1 MSADDLT
8 LRRDWVRH
16 LRTERGLSANTL
28 ENYGRDADRYLA
40 WLGSEGLTVAT
51 AQVADIERFV
61 ADLRTGHEVTGGRPL
76 AQTSAAR
83 NLSTVRSLHAFAALD
98 RGIPDAA
105 DAVPV
110 AQQRADLP
118 KALTVDQVAAL
129 LDAVPVGEGAR
140 VLDLRDRALLELLYS
155 TGARISEVLALDVDD
170 IDRARRDRA
179 TVVLS
184 GKGGR
189 ERIVP
194 VGLPALDAVEAYL
207 VRARPQ
213 LAARSTSG
221 ADTAALFLTASGRRM
236 RRQSGFNVVSA
247 AGERAG
253 LGKVSPHA
261 LRHSFATHLL
271 AGGADI
277 RVVQE
282 LLGHSH
288 VVTTQIYA
296 KVTPDLLRESWA
308 LSHPRT

>member
-1 MSADDLT
+1 MSADDRDL
-8 LRRDWVRH
+8 LRDWVRH

-28 ENYGRDADRYLA
+28 ENYGRDARRYLD
-40 WLGSEGLTVAT
+40 WLEGEGLTVDT
-51 AQVADIERFV
+51 VGTVDIERFIS
-61 ADLRTGHEVTGGRPL
+61 DLRRGHPVTGGRAL

-83 NLSTVRSLHAFAALD
+83 CLSTVRGFHGFVAGE
-98 RGIPDAA
+98 RGIPDVAS
-105 DAVPV
+105 AVPA

-118 KALTVDQVAAL
+118 KALTVDQVTRL
-129 LDAVPVGEGAR
+129 IEAVPCGEGAGP
-140 VLDLRDRALLELLYS
+140 LQLRDRALVELLYS
-155 TGARISEVLALDVDD
+155 TGARISEALALDLGD
-170 IDRARRDRA
+170 IDRSRA
-179 TVVLS
+179 TVLLR
-184 GKGGR
+184 GKGDR
-189 ERIVP
+189 ERVVP
-194 VGLPALDAVEAYL
+194 VGTPALDAVDAYL
-207 VRARPQ
+207 VRARPS
-213 LAARSTSG
+213 LSAGGPSRPGEDA
-221 ADTAALFLTASGRRM
+221 AALFLTVSGRRM

-253 LGKVSPHA
+253 LGRVSPHA

-282 LLGHSH
+282 LLGHSN

>member
-8 LRRDWVRH
+8 LRRDWIRH

-28 ENYGRDADRYLA
+28 ENYGRDADRYLT
-40 WLGSEGLTVAT
+40 WLDGRGLEVAT
-51 AQVADIERFV
+51 AQVTDIERFV
-61 ADLRTGHEVTGGRPL
+61 TDLRKGHEVTGGRPL
-76 AQTSAAR
+76 AQTSVAR
-83 NLSTVRSLHAFAALD
+83 SLSTVRSLHAFAARD

-110 AQQRADLP
+110 SQQRKDLP
-118 KALTVDQVAAL
+118 KALTIDQVTAL
-129 LDAVPVGEGAR
+129 IDAVPSGEGASS
-140 VLDLRDRALLELLYS
+140 LDLRDRALVELLYS
-155 TGARISEVLALDVDD
+155 TGARISEVLALDIDD
-170 IDRARRDRA
+170 IDREQAS
-179 TVVLS
+179 VLLS

-194 VGLPALDAVEAYL
+194 VGVPALDAVEAYL
-207 VRARPQ
+207 VRARPVF
-213 LAARSTSG
+213 AVRATVRSG
-221 ADTAALFLTASGRRM
+221 ADPAALFLTVSGRRM
-236 RRQSGFNVVSA
+236 RRQSGFNVVA
-247 AGERAG
+247 EAGNRAG
-253 LGKVSPHA
+253 LGKISPHA

-282 LLGHSH
+282 LLGHSS

>member
-1 MSADDLT
+1 MSADDSV
-8 LRRDWVRH
+8 LRRDWFRH
-16 LRTERGLSANTL
+16 LRTERGLSSNTL
-28 ENYGRDADRYLA
+28 ENYGRDADRYLT
-40 WLGSEGLTVAT
+40 WLVGEGLTVAT
-51 AQVADIERFV
+51 ATVADIERFIT
-61 ADLRTGHEVTGGRPL
+61 DLRKGHEVTGGRPL

-83 NLSTVRSLHAFAALD
+83 SLSTVRSLHAFAARD

-110 AQQRADLP
+110 TQQRADLP
-118 KALTVDQVAAL
+118 KALTIDQVTAL
-129 LDAVPVGEGAR
+129 IEAVPVGEDAR
-140 VLDLRDRALLELLYS
+140 PLDLRDRALVELLYS
-155 TGARISEVLALDVDD
+155 TGARISEVLDLNVVD
-170 IDRARRDRA
+170 IDRTQD
-179 TVVLS
+179 TVLLR
-184 GKGGR
+184 GKGDH
-189 ERIVP
+189 ERVVP
-194 VGLPALDAVEAYL
+194 VGTPALAAVDAYL
-207 VRARPQ
+207 VRARPT
-213 LAARSTSG
+213 LAARGSG
-221 ADTAALFLTASGRRM
+221 RAGSDGAALFLTASGRRM
-236 RRQSGFNVVSA
+236 RRQSGFNVVAA
-247 AGERAG
+247 AGEKAG

>member
-1 MSADDLT
+1 MSADDSV
-8 LRRDWVRH
+8 LRRDWFRH
-16 LRTERGLSANTL
+16 LRTERGLSSNTR
-28 ENYGRDADRYLA
+28 ENYGRDADRYLT
-40 WLGSEGLTVAT
+40 WLEGEGLTVAT
-51 AQVADIERFV
+51 ATVADIERFIT
-61 ADLRTGHEVTGGRPL
+61 DLRKGHEVTGGRPL

-83 NLSTVRSLHAFAALD
+83 SLSTVRSLHAFAARD

-110 AQQRADLP
+110 TQLRADLP
-118 KALTVDQVAAL
+118 KALTIDQVTAL
-129 LDAVPVGEGAR
+129 IEAVPVGEDAR
-140 VLDLRDRALLELLYS
+140 PLDLRDRALVELLYS
-155 TGARISEVLALDVDD
+155 TGARISEVLDLNVDD
-170 IDRARRDRA
+170 IDRTQD
-179 TVVLS
+179 TVLLR
-184 GKGGR
+184 GKGDH
-189 ERIVP
+189 ERVVP
-194 VGLPALDAVEAYL
+194 VGTPALAAVDAYL
-207 VRARPQ
+207 VRARPT
-213 LAARSTSG
+213 LAARGSG
-221 ADTAALFLTASGRRM
+221 RAGSDGAALFLTASGRRM
-236 RRQSGFNVVSA
+236 RRQSGFNVVAA
-247 AGERAG
+247 AGEKAG